1 VCERG
6 CAPAA
11 RRARA
16 RAWRERAAA
25 ARRARLQH
33 RDAPSRRCAPRAWP
47 APQRALR
54 RVAARGP
61 TRAPAR
67 AGREFHALAW
77 VVSRA
82 SRAIARTLAQIADPT
97 AAAVVVPDVP
107 GLGAERMREVFALAL
122 DCAYSGGL
130 EVPAE
135 DALDLWALAASLQ
148 MPGVQARC
156 EAAAPAALA
165 GEGSLDRALLY
176 ARGHAE
182 AGACPGRKPYLDPNC
197 FFRGGSGGAPRHA
210 SDPWGG
216 AQARRCAARARRTC
230 WSAWRHCARAA
241 AWPRCWPRT
250 ARRCWPARPPRCAR
264 GWPRCGR

>member
-1 VCERG
+1 VR
-6 CAPAA
+6 APHAA
-11 RRARA
+11 CPAV
-16 RAWRERAAA
+16 RAAPCRA
-25 ARRARLQH
+25 A
-33 RDAPSRRCAPRAWP
+33 
-47 APQRALR
+47 
-54 RVAARGP
+54 GP
-61 TRAPAR
+61 TRALAR
-67 AGREFHALAW
+67 VGREFHALAW

-82 SRAIARTLAQIADPT
+82 SRAIARTLAQIADPA

-165 GEGSLDRALLY
+165 AEGGLERALLY

-182 AGACPGRKPYLDPNC
+182 AGARPARTLSKPYKNCRGGGGGGTSPGRTPAADPRAN
-197 FFRGGSGGAPRHA
+197 RARS
-210 SDPWGG
+210 G
-216 AQARRCAARARRTC
+216 AQARPCAAHARRTC
-230 WSAWRHCARAA
+230 WSGWRRCARAG

-250 ARRCWPARPPRCAR
+250 ARRCSPARPPRCAR